1 MLEKSILLVED
12 DEFLRD
18 IYALKF
24 EKRGFD
30 IRTAEDGLQTLAKI
44 EEKIPQFLLLDI
56 VLPHLDGWQ
65 VLKKIQENPKL
76 KKIIIIVLSNL
87 GQKEE
92 VDKAKAL
99 GARKF
104 LIKAHYE
111 PDQIIK
117 EVENILKSE

>member
-12 DEFLRD
+12 DDFLRD

-24 EKRGFD
+24 QKSGFD
-30 IRTAEDGLQTLAKI
+30 IRLAEDGLQALAKI
-44 EEKIPQFLLLDI
+44 EEKVPQFLLLDV

-65 VLKKIQENPKL
+65 VLKKIQENPKF
-76 KKIIIIVLSNL
+76 KKIITIVLSNL

-92 VDKAKAL
+92 VDKATAL

-111 PDQIIK
+111 PEQVIR
-117 EVENILKSE
+117 EVEKILKSE

>member
-1 MLEKSILLVED
+1 MLKKSILLVED

-24 EKRGFD
+24 KNRGFD
-30 IRTAEDGLQTLAKI
+30 IRTAGDGIEALAKI
-44 EEKIPQFLLLDI
+44 EEKVPQFLLLDI
-56 VLPHLDGWQ
+56 LLPHIDGWQ

-76 KKIIIIVLSNL
+76 KEIIIITLSNL

-92 VDKAKAL
+92 VDKAIEL

-111 PDQIIK
+111 PNQVVR
-117 EVENILKSE
+117 EVEKILESE